1 VKTSEYSAQLK
12 GKNHFESFVAL
23 APVLLLTSV
32 ATRSKYCFSISCDGA
47 LPFAGKRAGRDSMRI
62 SGKTL
67 VKSSHDLILII
78 GAVIAIAM
86 IVSKMV
92 HNWRNLP
99 SSLGMS
105 NAAVMVADN
114 SLAPH

>member
-1 VKTSEYSAQLK
+1 
-12 GKNHFESFVAL
+12 
-23 APVLLLTSV
+23 
-32 ATRSKYCFSISCDGA
+32 
-47 LPFAGKRAGRDSMRI
+47 M
-62 SGKTL
+62 
-67 VKSSHDLILII
+67 ILII

-99 SSLGMS
+99 PSLGMS

-114 SLAPH
+114 SPAPH

>member
-1 VKTSEYSAQLK
+1 
-12 GKNHFESFVAL
+12 
-23 APVLLLTSV
+23 
-32 ATRSKYCFSISCDGA
+32 
-47 LPFAGKRAGRDSMRI
+47 MRI
-62 SGKTL
+62 NGKTL
-67 VKSSHDLILII
+67 VKSSHDMILII

-99 SSLGMS
+99 ASLGTS